1 MKTENPQE
9 NYLGLMLGVSYHTLH
24 SFMSKKLAC
33 HQLPVTAEQGKL
45 IMFISRNEGINQQ
58 EIATIL
64 MKEKPAITR
73 LLDVLEEKN
82 FVLRV
87 PDKTDRRNK
96 LVYLTNA
103 GKVFSEELK
112 PLVMEAMN
120 EAKSV
125 FTEEEFLEL
134 KRLLHKLKDGLMSK
148 L

>member
-1 MKTENPQE
+1 
-9 NYLGLMLGVSYHTLH
+9 MLGATYHTLH
-24 SFMSKKLAC
+24 SYMSKKLSC
-33 HQLPVTAEQGKL
+33 HNLPVTAEQGKL

-73 LLDVLEEKN
+73 LLDVLESKN
-82 FVLRV
+82 YVLRV

-103 GKVFSEELK
+103 GKVFAEELK
-112 PLVMEAMN
+112 PMVLEAMN
-120 EAKSV
+120 EARSL
-125 FTEEEFLEL
+125 FTDEEFVEF
-134 KRLLHKLKDGLMSK
+134 KRLLHKLKSGLLNK